1 MASFGASPFLRGRQP
16 GFLLLSGLLIG
27 RSGLGLV
34 EPLDL
39 GPGLGT
45 VVGLLVSLVLF
56 DGGLNLRLPGDT
68 IKTTVQRITVL
79 RLLISLGAGLLAAH
93 WLAGLN
99 WSVAAVYSAIVLA
112 TGPTVVTPLVRQMR
126 LAPPLGDVLE
136 AEGLVLEP
144 IGAVLALLLL
154 ELVLGNLHGWRE
166 VALGLLSRLGGGV
179 LIGVSVGWLLSE
191 VLSRLQPDQ
200 ASGLPLQLSLGML
213 FLMYGVSEWL
223 LPESALPASVAA
235 GLVVGR
241 RPAAYTA
248 DLDVLIQELAQLAIT
263 MLFPLL
269 AADVSWAELSPLGW
283 LAPRGI
289 VTASVA
295 SLFSIRLEQAGILGA
310 GRLQGLVFL
319 TILMTV
325 GLQGLTAQPLAK
337 FYDTDAWALPERPTT
352 GYLPENF
359 AAVGRSLYLVW
370 VTGGLQPGLWRFT
383 EPWGEEEYTS
393 VDCAFGLIA
402 AARDVTFHKKAAS
415 EALPGMKIH
424 IDVRW
429 GKLTG
434 AALYKALRDYYASA

>member
-1 MASFGASPFLRGRQP
+1 MTPERLGLLWGVTVFAGASARLLAAVSGLP
-16 GFLLLSGLLIG
+16 GVVLLLLSGLLIG

-56 DGGLNLRLPGDT
+56 DGGLNLRLPGET
-68 IKTTVQRITVL
+68 IKTTVQRIAIL
-79 RLLISLGAGLLAAH
+79 RLLLSLGAALLAAH

-166 VALGLLSRLGGGV
+166 LALGLLSRLGGGV
-179 LIGVSVGWLLSE
+179 LIGASVGWLLSE
-191 VLSRLQPDQ
+191 VLRRLEPSQ

-235 GLVVGR
+235 GIVVGR
-241 RPAAYTA
+241 RPASHTA

-269 AADVSWAELSPLGW
+269 AADVSWAELSPLGWGGITCVLALMVLVRPLAVGAATAGLPLNLRQRLFMGW

-337 FYDTDAWALPERPTT
+337 ALGLVEPLDDAEPSSE
-352 GYLPENF
+352 E
-359 AAVGRSLYLVW
+359 AA
-370 VTGGLQPGLWRFT
+370 LQPGEVL
-383 EPWGEEEYTS
+383 
-393 VDCAFGLIA
+393 VD
-402 AARDVTFHKKAAS
+402 
-415 EALPGMKIH
+415 PGQ
-424 IDVRW
+424 
-429 GKLTG
+429 
-434 AALYKALRDYYASA
+434 

>member
-1 MASFGASPFLRGRQP
+1 MTPERLGLLWGVTVFAGAGARLLAAVSELP
-16 GFLLLSGLLIG
+16 GVVLLLLSGLLIG

-68 IKTTVQRITVL
+68 IRATVKRIAVL

-93 WLAGLN
+93 WLAGLS
-99 WSVAAVYSAIVLA
+99 WSVAAVFSAIVLA
-112 TGPTVVTPLVRQMR
+112 TGPTVVTPLVRQIR
-126 LAPPLGDVLE
+126 LAAPLGDVLE

-166 VALGLLSRLGGGV
+166 LVLGLLERLGGGV
-179 LIGVSVGWLLSE
+179 LIGASVGWLLSE
-191 VLSRLQPDQ
+191 LLQRLKPDQ
-200 ASGLPLQLSLGML
+200 SSGLPLQLTLGML
-213 FLMYGVSEWL
+213 FLMYGISEWL

-235 GLVVGR
+235 GIVVGR
-241 RPAAYTA
+241 RQTAHTA
-248 DLDVLIQELAQLAIT
+248 DLDGLIQELAQLAIT

-283 LAPRGI
+283 GGISCVLVLMLVVRPVAVGVATVGLPLNLPQKLFLGWLAPRGI

-295 SLFSIRLEQAGILGA
+295 SLFAIRLEQAGILGA

-325 GLQGLTAQPLAK
+325 GLQGLTAQPLAH
-337 FYDTDAWALPERPTT
+337 ALGLIEDSGGATT
-352 GYLPENF
+352 SSGE
-359 AAVGRSLYLVW
+359 A
-370 VTGGLQPGLWRFT
+370 TLQPG
-383 EPWGEEEYTS
+383 E
-393 VDCAFGLIA
+393 V
-402 AARDVTFHKKAAS
+402 
-415 EALPGMKIH
+415 LPDPGQ
-424 IDVRW
+424 
-429 GKLTG
+429 
-434 AALYKALRDYYASA
+434 

>member
-1 MASFGASPFLRGRQP
+1 MTPERLGLLWGVTVFAGAAARLLAALSGLSGVV
-16 GFLLLSGLLIG
+16 LLLSSGLLIG
-27 RSGLGLV
+27 RSGLGWV

-56 DGGLNLRLPGDT
+56 DGGMNLRFPDDT
-68 IKTTVQRITVL
+68 IKATVQRIAVL
-79 RLLISLGAGLLAAH
+79 RLLISLGGGLLAAH

-99 WSVAAVYSAIVLA
+99 WQVAAVFSAIVLA
-112 TGPTVVTPLVRQMR
+112 TGPTVVTPLVRQIR

-166 VALGLLSRLGGGV
+166 LLLGLLSRLGGGV
-179 LIGVSVGWLLSE
+179 LIGASVGFLLSE
-191 VLSRLQPDQ
+191 ILRRLKPEQS
-200 ASGLPLQLSLGML
+200 SGLPLQLSLGLL

-235 GLVVGR
+235 GIVVGR
-241 RPAAYTA
+241 RPGSHTPE
-248 DLDVLIQELAQLAIT
+248 LEGLIQELAQLAIT

-283 LAPRGI
+283 GGILCVLALMVVVRPIAVGLATVGLPLNIQQRLFLGWLAPRGI
-289 VTASVA
+289 VTAAVA
-295 SLFSIRLEQAGILGA
+295 SLFSIRLEQAGIIGA

-319 TILMTV
+319 TILITV

-337 FYDTDAWALPERPTT
+337 ALGLTSSETDQELSAD
-352 GYLPENF
+352 
-359 AAVGRSLYLVW
+359 AA
-370 VTGGLQPGLWRFT
+370 T
-383 EPWGEEEYTS
+383 EPG
-393 VDCAFGLIA
+393 
-402 AARDVTFHKKAAS
+402 
-415 EALPGMKIH
+415 
-424 IDVRW
+424 
-429 GKLTG
+429 
-434 AALYKALRDYYASA
+434 

>member
-1 MASFGASPFLRGRQP
+1 MTPERLGLLWGVTVFAGASARLLAAVSSLP
-16 GFLLLSGLLIG
+16 GVVLLLLSGLLIG

-39 GPGLGT
+39 GSGLGT

-68 IKTTVQRITVL
+68 IKTTVQRIAIL
-79 RLLISLGAGLLAAH
+79 RLLLSLGAGLLAAH

-112 TGPTVVTPLVRQMR
+112 TGPTVVTPLVRQIR

-144 IGAVLALLLL
+144 VGAVLALLLL
-154 ELVLGNLHGWRE
+154 ELVLGDLHGWRE
-166 VALGLLSRLGGGV
+166 LAFGLLSRLGGGT
-179 LIGVSVGWLLSE
+179 LIGASVGWLLSE
-191 VLSRLQPDQ
+191 LLRRLESDQ
-200 ASGLPLQLSLGML
+200 AAGGLPLQLSLGML
-213 FLMYGVSEWL
+213 FLMYGISEWL

-241 RPAAYTA
+241 RRNQHTA
-248 DLDVLIQELAQLAIT
+248 DLDGLIQELAQLAIT

-269 AADVSWAELSPLGW
+269 AADVSWAELSPLGWGGISCVLALMLLVRPIAVGLATTGLPLDLRQRVFMGW

-337 FYDTDAWALPERPTT
+337 ALGLIESPEEP
-352 GYLPENF
+352 GPSSDE
-359 AAVGRSLYLVW
+359 AAA
-370 VTGGLQPGLWRFT
+370 QPGQ
-383 EPWGEEEYTS
+383 
-393 VDCAFGLIA
+393 V
-402 AARDVTFHKKAAS
+402 
-415 EALPGMKIH
+415 LP
-424 IDVRW
+424 DP
-429 GKLTG
+429 
-434 AALYKALRDYYASA
+434 SQ